1 MNTTGESEE
10 KMLLETRTAQLWSL
24 QGSLLQGQVTQ
35 GCPLAIEEVP
45 IMPDK
50 CQSPAAG
57 LKAGLDE
64 ARFTAGIVQFYEAL
78 LKEPVPEKMLR
89 LIEQIAKR
97 ERGQ

>member
-10 KMLLETRTAQLWSL
+10 KILLETRTAQLWNL
-24 QGSLLQGQVTQ
+24 QGSLPQGQVTQ
-35 GCPLAIEEVP
+35 GRPLAIEEVHT
-45 IMPDK
+45 PDK
-50 CQSPAAG
+50 CQPPAG

-89 LIEQIAKR
+89 LVEQIAKR